1 MNEYQPLTAD
11 QRRQLAA
18 QGCTAE
24 DWSRIAV
31 TGDFSTEHIA
41 HVGFGGEVRIAGEVT
56 LRNVGTIANCDIRHG
71 ARIEQT
77 AIVETVGRSS
87 FGCGTPVAVIN
98 EGGGREVPLFP
109 ALTAQIAYLIAIYRH
124 RPEVAEQLARMV
136 EREYT
141 VPAASSM
148 ATIGENARIRACGIL
163 RNVCVG
169 SDAVLEGVSS
179 LANGTVCSYAGQRT
193 YIGAD
198 VRLRDFIVCGNSIVD
213 NGTTGERCF
222 FGNGTHASALSLTDS
237 LLFAGS
243 HCENGEL
250 CSVLAGPYTISHHK
264 STLLIAGLFS
274 FFNAGSGTNQSN
286 HLLKSGP
293 VHQGIHQRGCKYGSD
308 AYMMLP
314 ALDGAFTT
322 VIGRHKCHP
331 DTSSF
336 PFSLLIEQ
344 EGQSWLMPAANL
356 AACGPKRD
364 FAKWPARDRRDA
376 HSADIIRFEA
386 ENPYLAERI
395 ARGLTLCEELQAKA
409 TGDTVIH
416 QRLRIRT
423 AMLRRGIRL
432 YRMAYER
439 QLGAMLAA
447 SATPDPRG
455 AGSWTD
461 LCGQYLP
468 LAVVND
474 LLDAIATGT
483 CASIHDVLNALRE
496 ADTRYA
502 HYAAGWAAARLAE
515 QLGHAP
521 SEEEIAAARTAG
533 TAAAEKLDA
542 LAADD
547 LHAESDL
554 SMAVGYG
561 LDAEDEAA
569 RIADFKTVRNL

>member
-1 MNEYQPLTAD
+1 MNEYKPLSDD
-11 QRRQLAA
+11 QRRQLIA
-18 QGCTAE
+18 QGCTAD

-31 TGDFSTEHIA
+31 TEDFSPARIA
-41 HVGFGGEVRIAGEVT
+41 NCSFGGDLLIAGEVT
-56 LRNVGTIANCDIRHG
+56 LRNVGTIANCDIRRG

-87 FGCGTPVAVIN
+87 FGCGIPVAVIN

-109 ALTAQIAYLIAIYRH
+109 ALTAQLAYLIAIYRH
-124 RPEVAEQLARMV
+124 RPEVAEKLARMI

-148 ATIGENARIRACGIL
+148 GTIGENARIRACGIL

-169 SDAVLEGVSS
+169 PDAVLEGVSS
-179 LANGTVCSYAGQRT
+179 LANGTIHSFAGQRT

-222 FGNGTHASALSLTDS
+222 FGNGTHVSALSVTDS

-293 VHQGIHQRGCKYGSD
+293 FHQGIHQRGCKYGSD

-331 DTSSF
+331 DTESF
-336 PFSLLIEQ
+336 PFSLLVEQ

-376 HSADIIRFEA
+376 HAGDIIRFEA

-395 ARGLTLCEELQAKA
+395 ARGLALCEELQAKA
-409 TGDTVIH
+409 TGDLVIH

-432 YRMAYER
+432 YRMACER
-439 QLGAMLAA
+439 QLGALLALAA
-447 SATPDPRG
+447 EPDPQG

-468 LAVVND
+468 LAAVNA
-474 LLDAIATGT
+474 LLDAIADDT
-483 CASIHDVLNALRE
+483 CNTIDGVLAALRQ
-496 ADTRYA
+496 ADA
-502 HYAAGWAAARLAE
+502 HYDSYAAGWAMARLGE

-521 SEEEIAAARTAG
+521 SSDEIAAARQAG
-533 TAAAEKLDA
+533 AEAAGKLDA

-561 LDAEDEAA
+561 LEAQDEAV
-569 RIADFKTVRNL
+569 READFRTVRNL